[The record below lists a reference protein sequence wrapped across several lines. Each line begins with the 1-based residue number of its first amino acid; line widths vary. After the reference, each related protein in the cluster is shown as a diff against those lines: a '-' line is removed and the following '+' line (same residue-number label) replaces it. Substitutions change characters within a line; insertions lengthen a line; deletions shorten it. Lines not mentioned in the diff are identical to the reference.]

1 MDPLLAVTVHD
12 TNTATPDRRSRR
24 PPLPV
29 LVLLPVALLFLAGV
43 IGWTLRAPARPALG
57 SVDVGF
63 VHDMISHHDQA
74 VEMSIAELQTGV
86 EPLARHFAQ
95 EIILSQRYEIGLM
108 TAWLQDWGYDRADRP
123 DTAMEWMS
131 PEANVH
137 HDVGGP
143 SGQAVT
149 PETMPGMAT
158 PEEMA
163 ALRESTGRD
172 TDARFLRLMKAH
184 HDGGIP
190 MAEEAAANAKSP
202 TVRDR
207 ASRIGKYQRTEVA
220 EMTHAQQRLAL

>member
-1 MDPLLAVTVHD
+1 MAVTVHD
-12 TNTATPDRRSRR
+12 TKTDTTDRPSRR

-29 LVLLPVALLFLAGV
+29 LALLPVALLFLAGV
-43 IGWTLRAPARPALG
+43 IGWTLGAPARPGPG

-74 VEMSIAELQTGV
+74 VEMSIAELETGV

-95 EIILSQRYEIGLM
+95 EIVLSQRYEIGLM

-123 DTAMEWMS
+123 DTAMGWMS
-131 PEANVH
+131 QEAHSH
-137 HDVGGP
+137 HDMGGTP
-143 SGQAVT
+143 GRAIT

-158 PEEMA
+158 AAEMA
-163 ALRESTGRD
+163 ALRESAGRD

-190 MAEEAAANAKSP
+190 MAEDAAVNARSP
-202 TVRDR
+202 KVRDL
-207 ASRIGKYQRTEVA
+207 AARIAKYQRTEVA
-220 EMTHAQQRLAL
+220 EMTQAQQRLAL

>member
-1 MDPLLAVTVHD
+1 MAVTVHD
-12 TNTATPDRRSRR
+12 TNTDTAGSRR

-43 IGWTLRAPARPALG
+43 IGWTLRAPPRPEPG

-63 VHDMISHHDQA
+63 AHDMISHHDQA

-131 PEANVH
+131 EEAHSH
-137 HDVGGP
+137 HDMTSV
-143 SGQAVT
+143 QAVT

-163 ALRESTGRD
+163 ALRRSTGRD

-190 MAEEAAANAKSP
+190 MAEDAAANAKSP
-202 TVRDR
+202 KVRAL
-207 ASRIGKYQRTEVA
+207 ASRIARYQRTEVA
-220 EMTHAQQRLAL
+220 EMTQAQQRLAL